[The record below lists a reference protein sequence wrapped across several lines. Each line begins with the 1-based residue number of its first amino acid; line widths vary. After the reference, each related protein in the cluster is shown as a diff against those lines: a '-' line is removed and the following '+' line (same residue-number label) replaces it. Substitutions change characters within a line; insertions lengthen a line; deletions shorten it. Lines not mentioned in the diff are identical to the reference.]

1 MGGSRRL
8 GIFDRF
14 KKKPDAMEESELEE
28 QNEGPSEQLDASVL
42 FEDEDPDV
50 IRRKEFNRLFNSDEE
65 STDSDAEQAKK
76 EKGINEYTEDIIE
89 YFTRIQPQQL
99 NAMERGM
106 IPKEQFIEDVKTYI
120 H

>member
-1 MGGSRRL
+1 M
-8 GIFDRF
+8 GIFDKF
-14 KKKPDAMEESELEE
+14 KKKSDDMEESELEE
-28 QNEGPSEQLDASVL
+28 QHEGQSDDSVL

-50 IRRKEFNRLFNSDEE
+50 IRRKEFNRLFNSNEE

>member
-1 MGGSRRL
+1 MGGRRRL

-14 KKKPDAMEESELEE
+14 KKKSDAMEESELEE
-28 QNEGPSEQLDASVL
+28 QHDEQSDSSVL

-50 IRRKEFNRLFNSDEE
+50 IRRKEFNRLFNSNEE

>member
-1 MGGSRRL
+1 MGGGRRL

-14 KKKPDAMEESELEE
+14 KKKSDDMEQHEE
-28 QNEGPSEQLDASVL
+28 QHDAQSDASVL

-50 IRRKEFNRLFNSDEE
+50 IRRKEFNRLFNSNEE

>member
-1 MGGSRRL
+1 MGGRLRL
-8 GIFDRF
+8 GIFDKF
-14 KKKPDAMEESELEE
+14 KKKSDAMEQHEE
-28 QNEGPSEQLDASVL
+28 QSDTSVL
-42 FEDEDPDV
+42 FEDEDPDA

-65 STDSDAEQAKK
+65 SADRDAEQAKK